1 MVALYNIIGQKKRR
15 NFLLVLFL
23 FVQLL
28 DTYPLIIRLHDAF
41 LPKKMGYEY
50 ALDRKFWFSLGE
62 KYKHMQIDINFV
74 GQFNNDLYGNA
85 HIYKLANIAVKN
97 NLTLNVFYLA
107 RTSVTNEEHYLDD
120 YRGFLQGKIQPD
132 TVYIMS
138 EKTMQ
143 QTVGEAKNEYC
154 KAIDGYYV
162 CGYEIRSSK

>member
-1 MVALYNIIGQKKRR
+1 
-15 NFLLVLFL
+15 
-23 FVQLL
+23 
-28 DTYPLIIRLHDAF
+28 
-41 LPKKMGYEY
+41 
-50 ALDRKFWFSLGE
+50 
-62 KYKHMQIDINFV
+62 MQIDINFV

-138 EKTMQ
+138 EKTIQ
-143 QTVGEAKNEYC
+143 QTVLQVRPNLKLQQL
-154 KAIDGYYV
+154 
-162 CGYEIRSSK
+162 